1 MPLLITYLWL
11 SRDSELTKLPSSPF
25 LWAQYKFIFIVN
37 LILLMCFF
45 PPTNK
50 LQQLYLYNSPTNVK
64 NKCEL
69 RTRGP
74 VEHAAF
80 MRPQLT
86 MMVAM

>member
-1 MPLLITYLWL
+1 
-11 SRDSELTKLPSSPF
+11 
-25 LWAQYKFIFIVN
+25 
-37 LILLMCFF
+37 MCFF